1 MNGLVLAVIGL
12 LILLTWDGYRKGLI
26 RKLVG
31 LVAWA
36 LTLGLVSITVPY
48 ITETLKNHTA
58 LYTLMQDSIVGSD
71 MEMME
76 LLRII
81 GLEDMAAEFVADKLL
96 QLAAFVVTFLLV
108 SVVVHGIAW
117 ALHIAAS
124 LPLLHGMNQM
134 FGAAAGLLEGLFLVW
149 VLFLAV
155 GAFATSSWGGSALY
169 KIAESNF
176 LTWLFMNNPLLK
188 IVLR

>member
-1 MNGLVLAVIGL
+1 MNGLLLGVIGVL
-12 LILLTWDGYRKGLI
+12 LLLTWDGYRKGLI

-31 LVAWA
+31 LAAWA

-48 ITETLKNHTA
+48 ITEALKTRTA
-58 LYTLMQDSIVGSD
+58 LYTMMQSNIAGSD

-76 LLRII
+76 LLRIL
-81 GLEDMAAEFVADKLL
+81 GLENMAAEFVADKLL
-96 QLAAFVVTFLLV
+96 RLSAFVVTFLLV

-124 LPLLHGMNQM
+124 LPLLHGINQVL
-134 FGAAAGLLEGLFLVW
+134 GAAAGLLEGLFLVW
-149 VLFLAV
+149 ILFLAV
-155 GAFATSSWGGSALY
+155 GAFASSSWGGSVLY
-169 KIAESNF
+169 RIAASDF
-176 LTWLFMNNPLLK
+176 LTWLFVNNPLLK